1 MLADAHEQAARSQ
14 GKTHVCGVDEV
25 GRGPLAGPVVAA
37 AVVVPD
43 DAEVRAYLLA
53 QAGDSKVLTPKKRE
67 ALAPYIHQH
76 CRVSIAEAS
85 VAEID
90 AVNIRQATH
99 LAMVRAVAG
108 LGAEAP
114 YCLVDG
120 NDLPVALKGHTIIK
134 GDGVELAIAC
144 ASIVAKVHRDAVM
157 ADLDKMHPG
166 YGWASNAGYGSAV
179 HMAALARLGPTVHH
193 RTSFA
198 PVREALGRQK
208 VEQAA

>member
-1 MLADAHEQAARSQ
+1 MLADTHAQASHTQ
-14 GKTHVCGVDEV
+14 GHAHVCGVDEV

-43 DAEVRAYLLA
+43 DVDVRVYLLA
-53 QAGDSKVLTPKKRE
+53 QAGDSKVLTAKKRE
-67 ALAPYIHQH
+67 VLAPYIHAH
-76 CRVSIAEAS
+76 CRVSVAQAS

-120 NDLPVALKGHTIIK
+120 NDMPSGLKGHTIIK

-144 ASIVAKVHRDAVM
+144 ASIVAKVHRDGLM
-157 ADLDKMHPG
+157 AELDKTHPG

-179 HMAALARLGPTVHH
+179 HMAALATLGVTVHH
-193 RTSFA
+193 RVSFA
-198 PVREALGRQK
+198 PVRVALGK
-208 VEQAA
+208 VAA